1 MNLPESEHPSPQVS
15 VLMAVYN
22 TEAYLAQSIESVLN
36 QTWQDLELIIV
47 DDCSTDG
54 SLMISTE
61 WARRDSRVV
70 VIQNQTNSG
79 ASGALNQALKVARG
93 QYITRQDSDDVS
105 LPERLAEQMNFLVAH
120 PEIGVVGTA
129 VSLVNAQGDF
139 IEDMTFPA
147 QDAEIQTA
155 LPDLMCFCG
164 PTVLTRR
171 ECLQTAGFYFDE
183 RLSGSEDY
191 DFCLRLA
198 EVTKMANL
206 ARPLYEYRQHGSSV
220 SHIQR
225 YPQMVRKAMALEAA
239 MQRRYGAHPDAW
251 FLALLGR
258 DYLRAAVL
266 AYLGGE
272 TGEAKKACQQALF
285 FQPTLLDKPE
295 PLAEILRRY
304 TPRETVEQA
313 LAFSDGLFCEVLPQT
328 RPLAR
333 LRTWWLAEL
342 HMGEVFAGIEQNQPQ
357 RVQSH
362 LWPGIRHNPGWLLN
376 RGVTV
381 QAIKQLPRAFSR

>member
-1 MNLPESEHPSPQVS
+1 M
-15 VLMAVYN
+15 
-22 TEAYLAQSIESVLN
+22 
-36 QTWQDLELIIV
+36 
-47 DDCSTDG
+47 
-54 SLMISTE
+54 
-61 WARRDSRVV
+61 
-70 VIQNQTNSG
+70 
-79 ASGALNQALKVARG
+79 
-93 QYITRQDSDDVS
+93 
-105 LPERLAEQMNFLVAH
+105 
-120 PEIGVVGTA
+120 VGTA
-129 VSLVNAQGDF
+129 VTLVDAQGNLMDSLS
-139 IEDMTFPA
+139 FPTE
-147 QDAEIQTA
+147 DAEIQAA

-171 ECLQTAGFYFDE
+171 ECLQTAGLYFDE

-206 ARPLYEYRQHGSSV
+206 ARPLYAYRQHGGSV
-220 SHIQR
+220 SHVQR

-239 MQRRYGAHPDAW
+239 MQRRYGAHPDAR

-258 DYLRAAVL
+258 DFLRAAVL

-272 TGEAKKACQQALF
+272 TGEAKKVCQQALS

-313 LAFSDGLFCEVLPQT
+313 LAFSDGLFREVLPQS

-342 HMGEVFAGIEQNQPQ
+342 HMGEVFVGIEQNQPQ
-357 RVQSH
+357 RVQAH
-362 LWPGIRHNPGWLLN
+362 LWPGIRYNPGWLLN
-376 RGVTV
+376 RGVTA
-381 QAIKQLPRAFSR
+381 QAIKQLPRAFSRQN